1 MTILY
6 TKKTLFVMETL
17 SRFIERVENKVLC
30 CVTEF
35 SEHQDTM
42 SSHTEVWVHQL
53 CGKVIFDD
61 SPEKPNYKRTTVHS
75 LCKLG
80 DDLRLVP
87 DKKAIKKW
95 VEGEV
100 LLHSL

>member
-1 MTILY
+1 
-6 TKKTLFVMETL
+6 METL
-17 SRFIERVENKVLC
+17 VRFIERVENKVLY

-35 SEHQDTM
+35 TEHQDTM
-42 SSHTEVWVHQL
+42 SIGTEVWVHQL
-53 CGKVIFDD
+53 SGKLVFDD
-61 SPEKPNYKRTTVHS
+61 CPDKPNYKRTTVHS

-100 LLHSL
+100 LMHSLK

>member
-1 MTILY
+1 M
-6 TKKTLFVMETL
+6 LFVMETL
-17 SRFIERVENKVLC
+17 IRFIERVENKILYY
-30 CVTEF
+30 VTVYT
-35 SEHQDTM
+35 EHQDTM
-42 SSHTEVWVHQL
+42 SFVTELWVHQL
-53 CGKVIFDD
+53 SGKVIFDD
-61 SPEKPNYKRTTVHS
+61 CPDKPNYKRASVHS

-80 DDLRLVP
+80 DDLRLMP

>member
-1 MTILY
+1 
-6 TKKTLFVMETL
+6 METL
-17 SRFIERVENKVLC
+17 IRFIERVENKVLY

-35 SEHQDTM
+35 TENQDTM
-42 SSHTEVWVHQL
+42 SSSTEVWVHQL
-53 CGKVIFDD
+53 SGKVIFDD
-61 SPEKPNYKRTTVHS
+61 CPDKPNYKRATVHS

-80 DDLRLVP
+80 DDLCLVP

-100 LLHSL
+100 LLHSLK

>member
-1 MTILY
+1 
-6 TKKTLFVMETL
+6 METL
-17 SRFIERVENKVLC
+17 IRFIERVENKVLY
-30 CVTEF
+30 CVSEF
-35 SEHQDTM
+35 TEHQVTM
-42 SSHTEVWVHQL
+42 SSSTEVWVHQL
-53 CGKVIFDD
+53 SGKVIFDD
-61 SPEKPNYKRTTVHS
+61 CPDKPNYKRTTVHS

-100 LLHSL
+100 LMHSLK

>member
-1 MTILY
+1 
-6 TKKTLFVMETL
+6 METL
-17 SRFIERVENKVLC
+17 IRFIERVENKVLYY
-30 CVTEF
+30 VTVYT
-35 SEHQDTM
+35 EHQDTM
-42 SSHTEVWVHQL
+42 PFVTELWVHQL
-53 CGKVIFDD
+53 SGKVIFDD
-61 SPEKPNYKRTTVHS
+61 CPDKPNYKRASVHS

-80 DDLRLVP
+80 DDLRLMP